1 MVDEIVAKGEK
12 AGIPKDEK
20 LLPPVIPSI
29 KMMVRAL
36 MVRDMWDMNEMY
48 RVFNEDNKILQSAL
62 KALKDGTYEKKL
74 K

>member
-1 MVDEIVAKGEK
+1 
-12 AGIPKDEK
+12 
-20 LLPPVIPSI
+20 
-29 KMMVRAL
+29 MMVRAL